1 MQDPLRQL
9 LPYLAIIIVVII
21 RILRTRQPRTLG
33 PARIWASPAI
43 ILALIAFYTVAAVQH
58 GPPVQPVGWLVM
70 AGTAAIGIA
79 FGAVRAHTVKLRVH
93 PDTGAIEATLS
104 AWGLLILLIWI
115 AGRMLLRQSGWV
127 DVSTPFGLYTDA
139 TMSLAVGLI
148 LTQAIVLTRRCQS
161 VMAQY
166 KESVE
171 AQ

>member
-9 LPYLAIIIVVII
+9 LPYLPIVIVVII
-21 RILRTRQPRTLG
+21 LIRRTRTPRTLR
-33 PARIWASPAI
+33 PARLWVAPAI
-43 ILALIAFYTVAAVQH
+43 FLVLAGFYAISAVQH

-70 AGTAAIGIA
+70 AGTAALGIA
-79 FGAVRAHTVKLRVH
+79 FGALRAHTVKLRVH
-93 PDTGAIEATLS
+93 PDTGAIETILS
-104 AWGLLILLIWI
+104 PWGLLILLAWI
-115 AGRMLLRQSGWV
+115 GGRALLRQSGLV
-127 DVSTPFGLYTDA
+127 DVNTPFGLYTDA
-139 TMSLAVGLI
+139 TMSLALGLL